1 MSDLFLQCSA
11 NFTTG
16 WKDNTSLRLSTPS
29 ANNKTWSWIYGREI
43 NVKPSEHYQLVTH
56 MKINEFAAQSHIQ
69 IEEYNETS
77 KKWYQITQCPSDTN
91 RPLEWHEFRC
101 NLTIPQDTTKVR
113 PILNA
118 GLSSQPNKDAVT
130 WFDDINL
137 SNLNNV
143 YSNKTY
149 TNLISNPGFLYY
161 SNIKQSQQSDDPAT
175 TKISKLKLPTDDS
188 PFYFAREQIPHQ
200 MIILLET
207 VLGISAI
214 LALLLIYYSRPNR
227 VQLMLTPSSGFHIL
241 FAGLIGLG
249 FIFLEITFIQK
260 FLLLLGTPIMA
271 LTVSTIFGSIIY
283 GIGAYLSGRLFS
295 KNPFKAIVVSI
306 PLLAGILIAC
316 YNLLPGI
323 IYSEIVLPL
332 GQRIALTFAL
342 LSPLPVC

>member
-1 MSDLFLQCSA
+1 
-11 NFTTG
+11 
-16 WKDNTSLRLSTPS
+16 
-29 ANNKTWSWIYGREI
+29 
-43 NVKPSEHYQLVTH
+43 
-56 MKINEFAAQSHIQ
+56 
-69 IEEYNETS
+69 
-77 KKWYQITQCPSDTN
+77 
-91 RPLEWHEFRC
+91 
-101 NLTIPQDTTKVR
+101 
-113 PILNA
+113 
-118 GLSSQPNKDAVT
+118 
-130 WFDDINL
+130 
-137 SNLNNV
+137 
-143 YSNKTY
+143 
-149 TNLISNPGFLYY
+149 
-161 SNIKQSQQSDDPAT
+161 
-175 TKISKLKLPTDDS
+175 LKLPTDDS

-214 LALLLIYYSRPNR
+214 LTLLLIYYSRLNR

-271 LTVSTIFGSIIY
+271 LTVVLFSILLST

-306 PLLAGILIAC
+306 PILAGILIAY

-342 LSPLPVC
+342 LSPTGLLMGFQFPSITRMAYSLMDSSARRSSADANVTLLWGVNVIASVIGTVLTAISSIVIGFSSNLLIGLGLYLAGLASAVAAVKITQQVGSGN